1 MKNKNIILGITGS
14 ISAYKT
20 PFLIREIVK
29 KGANVQSVITNN
41 GKRFVSKLVLD
52 NLSRNS
58 TIDDMFDDSNQ
69 DSGSWHI
76 DIAQKCDLFIIA
88 PCSANTLAKIANG
101 LCDNALTTLA
111 TAIPDGVPK
120 LIAPAMD
127 SDMWENKAIQRN
139 IAQLSDDGY
148 TMLEPG
154 FGELASGIV
163 GKGRLPE
170 TVDLL
175 ENIEANLK

>member
-20 PFLIREIVK
+20 PFLIRELIREGIDVHP
-29 KGANVQSVITNN
+29 VITTN

-52 NLSRNS
+52 NLSRNI
-58 TIDDMFDDSNQ
+58 TIDDMFDDKFQ

-76 DIAQKCDLFIIA
+76 NKAQKCDLFIIA
-88 PCSANTLAKIANG
+88 PCSANTLAKLANG
-101 LCDNALTTLA
+101 FCDNALTTLSS
-111 TAIPDGVPK
+111 AIPKGTPK

-127 SDMWENKAIQRN
+127 SDMWGNTAVQRN
-139 IAQLSDDGY
+139 VKQLKSDGY
-148 TMLEPG
+148 IIVEPE
-154 FGELASGIV
+154 FGELASGII

-170 TVDLL
+170 VMSL
-175 ENIEANLK
+175 IETIKEHI

>member
-29 KGANVQSVITNN
+29 KEGNVQPVITKN
-41 GKRFVSKLVLD
+41 GMRFVSKLVLD
-52 NLSRNS
+52 NLSRNK

-111 TAIPDGVPK
+111 TAIPDGIPR

-139 IAQLSDDGY
+139 INQLSEDGY
-148 TMLEPG
+148 VVLEPG
-154 FGELASGIV
+154 FGELASGII

-175 ENIEANLK
+175 EKIESNLK

>member
-20 PFLIREIVK
+20 PFLVRELIK
-29 KGANVQSVITNN
+29 EGASVHPIITKS

-52 NLSRNS
+52 NLSRNI
-58 TIDDMFDDSNQ
+58 TIDDMFDDKFQS
-69 DSGSWHI
+69 SGSWHI
-76 DIAQKCDLFIIA
+76 EKAQNCDMFIIA
-88 PCSANTLAKIANG
+88 PCSANTIAKLANG
-101 LCDNALTTLA
+101 FCDNALTTLCS
-111 TAIPDGVPK
+111 AIPEGIPK

-139 IAQLSDDGY
+139 VEQLKADGY
-148 TMLEPG
+148 IIIDPE
-154 FGELASGIV
+154 FGELASGII

-170 TVDLL
+170 VLNL
-175 ENIEANLK
+175 IEKIKEYL

>member
-20 PFLIREIVK
+20 PFLIRELIREDADVHP
-29 KGANVQSVITNN
+29 VITAN

-52 NLSRNS
+52 NLSRNI
-58 TIDDMFDDSNQ
+58 TIDDMFDDKFQ

-76 DIAQKCDLFIIA
+76 GKAQNCDLFIIA
-88 PCSANTLAKIANG
+88 PCSANTIAKLANG
-101 LCDNALTTLA
+101 FCDNALTTLCS
-111 TAIPDGVPK
+111 AIPSGIPK

-127 SDMWENKAIQRN
+127 NDMWENKAIQRN
-139 IAQLSDDGY
+139 IEQLKADGY
-148 TMLEPG
+148 IVIEPE
-154 FGELASGIV
+154 FGELASGII

-170 TVDLL
+170 VMNL
-175 ENIEANLK
+175 IECIKGHL

>member
-29 KGANVQSVITNN
+29 KGGLVQSVITNN

-52 NLSRNS
+52 NLSQNK
-58 TIDDMFDDSNQ
+58 TIDDMFDDSQQ

-76 DIAQKCDLFIIA
+76 DIAQKCDLFLIA

-111 TAIPDGVPK
+111 TAIPEGVPK

-139 IAQLSDDGY
+139 ISQLSDDGY

-175 ENIEANLK
+175 EKIEANLK